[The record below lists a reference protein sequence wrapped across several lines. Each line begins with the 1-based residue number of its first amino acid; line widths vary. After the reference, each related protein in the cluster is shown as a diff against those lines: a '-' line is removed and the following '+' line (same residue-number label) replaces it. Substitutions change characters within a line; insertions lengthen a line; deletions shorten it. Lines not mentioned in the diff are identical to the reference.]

1 MKSNVLKKSI
11 LTMKKVLLSAA
22 ILVVNFAFSQIN
34 ILENF
39 DNSTNLPTGFSG
51 DCSINNTSN
60 FSCSGNNSLSISVI
74 PFVPKTMIYQSANSV
89 TTGNDVKFKF
99 NYKKSMSDGAGMT
112 LTVSYKL
119 LKSNGISYYEEDL
132 SPINLSSSD
141 NVNCTEYSATI
152 PKSKITNNNSSIKFT
167 FKLAVSNNATSFNS
181 IFIDNFNVTQ
191 QLSLSTQEIQLDNKL
206 SAYPNPTNKT
216 LNIMNPK
223 NGANKVLVYDASG
236 KLVINKSF
244 SSNED
249 KIAIDVEALTKGVYI
264 YKIGEL
270 SSNFIKN

>member
-1 MKSNVLKKSI
+1 
-11 LTMKKVLLSAA
+11 MKKVLLSAA
-22 ILVVNFAFSQIN
+22 ILVANFAFSQIN

-51 DCSINNTSN
+51 DCSINNTPN
-60 FSCSGNNSLSISVI
+60 FSCSGNNSLSISTI
-74 PFVPKTMIYQSANSV
+74 PFVPKTMIYQSANSI
-89 TTGNDVKFKF
+89 TNGNDVKFKF

-112 LTVSYKL
+112 LTISYKL
-119 LKSNGISYYEEDL
+119 LLNGFYYYEEDL
-132 SPINLSSSD
+132 PPINIGSSD
-141 NVNCTEYSATI
+141 IVNCTEYSATI

-191 QLSLSTQEIQLDNKL
+191 QSSLSTQEIQLDNKL

-223 NGANKVLVYDASG
+223 NGANKVLVYDVSG

-244 SSNED
+244 SSNDD
-249 KIAIDVEALTKGVYI
+249 KISIDVENLTKGIYI

-270 SSNFIKN
+270 SSKFIKN

>member
-1 MKSNVLKKSI
+1 
-11 LTMKKVLLSAA
+11 MKKVLLSAV
-22 ILVVNFAFSQIN
+22 ILVANFTFSQIN

-51 DCSINNTSN
+51 DCSINNTPN

-74 PFVPKTMIYQSANSV
+74 PFVPKTMIYQSLNEVATSS
-89 TTGNDVKFKF
+89 DIKLKF

-112 LTVSYKL
+112 LTISYKL
-119 LKSNGISYYEEDL
+119 LLNGFYYYEEDL
-132 SPINLSSSD
+132 PPINIGSSD
-141 NVNCTEYSATI
+141 IVNCTEYLAVI

-191 QLSLSTQEIQLDNKL
+191 QSSLSTQEIQLDNKL

-244 SSNED
+244 SFNED
-249 KIAIDVEALTKGVYI
+249 KIAIDVETLTKGVYI
-264 YKIGEL
+264 YKIDEL
-270 SSNFIKN
+270 SSKFIKN